1 MKQHIVRKAANPT
14 ADVAGTP
21 LFDVFLISSC
31 STTGLLRTGYYDLL
45 MDIHLSSYAT
55 ARLMMNNEYIVP
67 MTEETK
73 SITLF
78 PDDTKKHALPGIGLS
93 TSLRPRMHFSS
104 PNFVRRTGS
113 RDGNNAPVS
122 SLDCF
127 QHSPEFPLE
136 TLKTKTIS
144 MLTEAVRE
152 GSMHVRDPVGG
163 TSEFLFV
170 PLIKLFYTL
179 LIMGVFHNGDL
190 KNVLQLIEPTVFS
203 EGAGTQEETPSQA
216 EAPEEGDMVDGGG
229 GRGLL
234 QMKLPE
240 PVKLQVRLWATHNL
254 DFRPLLIND

>member
-1 MKQHIVRKAANPT
+1 
-14 ADVAGTP
+14 
-21 LFDVFLISSC
+21 
-31 STTGLLRTGYYDLL
+31 

-78 PDDTKKHALPGIGLS
+78 PDNTKKHALPGIGLS

-104 PNFVRRTGS
+104 PSFVRRTGQS
-113 RDGNNAPVS
+113 RGGINAPAS

-136 TLKTKTIS
+136 TLKTKTIG

-179 LIMGVFHNGDL
+179 LIMGVFRNGDL

-203 EGAGTQEETPSQA
+203 EGAAQEETPSQM
-216 EAPEEGDMVDGGG
+216 EGLKEGDEVAGGGG

-240 PVKLQVRLWATHNL
+240 PVKLQVRLCVTTHHCGDCSISGGSL
-254 DFRPLLIND
+254 VRFPVPDYINTAKNNIEKKYCT